1 MAAPSARCLWRALAP
16 RCGWVLPGLEQR
28 LAVPAVVSPATARPY
43 AAAAA
48 KAAKKDA
55 KRSRHEKGKE
65 HKEKPLPRRRPL
77 MSKPVDDVY
86 LTWLY
91 RRPSYGLEQAVGMLK
106 RFQELDFTHP
116 KQFVYINVFL
126 DMALHKKKK
135 VDPFSSGVALP
146 HRFTDEV
153 NKVLVFTEVG
163 EPQFLHFHGVL
174 VLTEVG
180 EPQFPHFHGV
190 LVLTEVGEPQFPHFH
205 GVLVLT
211 EVGEPQFPHFH
222 GVLVFTEVGEPQFPH
237 FHGVL
242 VLTEVGEP
250 QFLGFHGVLVL
261 TEMGEPEFLHFHGV
275 LVLTEV
281 GEPEF
286 LHFHGVLVLTEVG
299 EPEFLRFHG
308 VLVLTEV
315 GEPQFLGFHG
325 VLVFTENEQEAEAAR
340 EHGAAIVG
348 GVELIKWILEDEI
361 QADFYVAVPA
371 IIPKLIPLRNKLRK
385 KYPSTKRNSLGSDI
399 PRMVQFFR
407 ECHEYSVEDESVI
420 KTRIARLDMPTE
432 HIIANLK
439 AIVQDICTFKPS
451 NFDPIV
457 QRLVI
462 RSSTSEG
469 LLLNL
474 DGILPQVERA
484 EEKEQGDAADEDQQK
499 PAQES
504 VST

>member
-1 MAAPSARCLWRALAP
+1 MAAPSARGLWRALAP
-16 RCGWVLPGLEQR
+16 RCRWVLPGLEQR
-28 LAVPAVVSPATARPY
+28 LAGPAVLSPATARPY

-55 KRSRHEKGKE
+55 KRSRQEKVKE
-65 HKEKPLPRRRPL
+65 HKEKPLRRRRPL

-153 NKVLVFTEVG
+153 NK
-163 EPQFLHFHGVL
+163 
-174 VLTEVG
+174 
-180 EPQFPHFHGV
+180 
-190 LVLTEVGEPQFPHFH
+190 
-205 GVLVLT
+205 
-211 EVGEPQFPHFH
+211 
-222 GVLVFTEVGEPQFPH
+222 
-237 FHGVL
+237 
-242 VLTEVGEP
+242 
-250 QFLGFHGVLVL
+250 
-261 TEMGEPEFLHFHGV
+261 
-275 LVLTEV
+275 
-281 GEPEF
+281 
-286 LHFHGVLVLTEVG
+286 
-299 EPEFLRFHG
+299 
-308 VLVLTEV
+308 
-315 GEPQFLGFHG
+315 

-420 KTRIARLDMPTE
+420 KTRIARLDMPAE

-451 NFDPIV
+451 HLDPIV

-469 LLLNL
+469 LLLDL
-474 DGILPQVERA
+474 DGILPQVEKA
-484 EEKEQGDAADEDQQK
+484 EGKEEEDAADEDQQK

>member
-190 LVLTEVGEPQFPHFH
+190 LVLTEVGEP
-205 GVLVLT
+205 
-211 EVGEPQFPHFH
+211 
-222 GVLVFTEVGEPQFPH
+222 
-237 FHGVL
+237 
-242 VLTEVGEP
+242 
-250 QFLGFHGVLVL
+250 
-261 TEMGEPEFLHFHGV
+261 EFLH
-275 LVLTEV
+275 
-281 GEPEF
+281 
-286 LHFHGVLVLTEVG
+286 
-299 EPEFLRFHG
+299 FHG

>member
-163 EPQFLHFHGVL
+163 EPQFL
-174 VLTEVG
+174 
-180 EPQFPHFHGV
+180 
-190 LVLTEVGEPQFPHFH
+190 HFH